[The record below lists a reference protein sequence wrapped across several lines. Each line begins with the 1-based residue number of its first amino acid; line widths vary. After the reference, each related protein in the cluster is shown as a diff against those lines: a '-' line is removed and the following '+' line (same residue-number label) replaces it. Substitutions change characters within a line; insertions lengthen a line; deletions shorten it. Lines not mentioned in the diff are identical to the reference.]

1 MVKLICFH
9 QKKADMRI
17 QQMTFMIL
25 FVFIFF
31 SVAGLFFVS
40 IQSGKMTQAYN
51 LLQKETAISSIQTI
65 ANMPELNC
73 EPSRSFCVDQDKLMV
88 FAGSSGS
95 YGDFWPV
102 ASIKVRKAYPKS
114 TQDIQCP
121 AANCT
126 YYEIYNSRQTNIQEY
141 GIFVSI
147 CRKLRSDGVIQE
159 ECEIGRLDVGVKIA
173 K

>member
-1 MVKLICFH
+1 MVVLN
-9 QKKADMRI
+9 KKADMKI

-40 IQSGKMTQAYN
+40 IQSARMTQAYN

-73 EPSRSFCVDQDKLMV
+73 EPSRSFCVDEDKLMV
-88 FAGSSGS
+88 FAGRSGS

-114 TQDIQCP
+114 TKDIKCP

-126 YYEIYNSRQTNIQEY
+126 YYEIYNSQQKNIQEY

-147 CRKLRSDGVIQE
+147 CKKLREGGVIQE